1 MHLKIRGMVKIYE
14 GCFVKRE
21 GSYFWLIFW
30 CYCCVNEF
38 LPFWIL
44 LHHSSFKRKKW
55 KQKVHYYQTGKG
67 NSKHFYIWKDSC
79 YFSES
84 SNFENVRKMIQKA
97 FFILLFSPQDI
108 SLFFNAILKG
118 FLQYSKNV
126 LKYIS
131 HKNHVVS
138 NVLDGRVH
146 LVSCGRGSLRESRK
160 FSFINWG
167 KRRATFGANREKC
180 FMPSYSSLHSS
191 FIFV

>member
-30 CYCCVNEF
+30 CYCSVNEF

-67 NSKHFYIWKDSC
+67 NSKH
-79 YFSES
+79 YFSYLVLLWVIKLWKCTQDDTKS
-84 SNFENVRKMIQKA
+84 IFHFT
-97 FFILLFSPQDI
+97 FFPQDI

-138 NVLDGRVH
+138 YVLDGKVH

-160 FSFINWG
+160 FSFINWE
-167 KRRATFGANREKC
+167 KSRATFGAKRKN
-180 FMPSYSSLHSS
+180 SLCHHTAHYIQPLYLHL
-191 FIFV
+191 FI